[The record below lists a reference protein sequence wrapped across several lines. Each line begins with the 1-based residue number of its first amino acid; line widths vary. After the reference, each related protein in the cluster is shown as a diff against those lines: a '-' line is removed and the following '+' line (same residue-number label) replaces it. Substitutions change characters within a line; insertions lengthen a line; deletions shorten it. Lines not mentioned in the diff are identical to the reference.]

1 VKEKLMSNSFQ
12 ALVGV
17 SPAIQHVCKLILR
30 LAASDENVL
39 ITGET
44 GTGKEVVARLI
55 FEHSKRT
62 SKRFIAL
69 NCGAIPESLFESELF
84 GHERGAFTGAS
95 QTRRGHFELAS
106 GGVLLLDDLD
116 DMPLRVQVKLL
127 RALQEGE
134 IMRVGGEVPI
144 KVDVRV
150 ISTTKQ
156 MLRGMTDNGT
166 FRQDL
171 YFRLNVLPIHLPPL
185 RERVEDILPLVYHFL
200 KRYQTQRKIDFDPT
214 ILRLFTEYHWP
225 GNVRELENLVAR
237 MGSLSSSDLIDSSH
251 LPGFLKEQLLRDTRS
266 QPILGGLNLKDEIMK
281 VERRL
286 LQWALTTAGGNQ
298 SHAAALLQLS
308 RSTLRS
314 KMQKFAMLKK
324 GH

>member
-1 VKEKLMSNSFQ
+1 MQNKFQ

-17 SPAIQHVCKLILR
+17 SPAIQNVCDMIVR
-30 LAASDENVL
+30 LARSDENVL

-55 FEHSKRT
+55 FEQSRRSRKRLV
-62 SKRFIAL
+62 AL
-69 NCGAIPESLFESELF
+69 NCAAIPESLFESELF
-84 GHERGAFTGAS
+84 GHERGAFTGAN
-95 QTRRGHFELAS
+95 QTRRGLFELAS

-134 IMRVGGEVPI
+134 IMRVGGELPI

-156 MLRGMTDNGT
+156 LLRGMTDKGT
-166 FRQDL
+166 FREDL

-185 RERVEDILPLVYHFL
+185 RERVEDILPLAYHFL
-200 KRYQTQRKIDFDPT
+200 NRSSNENKLDFDPS
-214 ILRLFTEYHWP
+214 ILRLFMEYHWP

-237 MGSLSSSDLIDSSH
+237 MGSMTSSNVIDGTH
-251 LPGFLKEQLLRDTRS
+251 LPGFLRGRVLRDSRS
-266 QPILGGLNLKDEIMK
+266 HALPAGLNLKEEMRK

-286 LQWALTTAGGNQ
+286 LTWALTTAGGNQ
-298 SHAAALLQLS
+298 SRAAGLLQLS
-308 RSTLRS
+308 RTTLRS
-314 KMQKFAMLKK
+314 KMQKHKMLDMEE
-324 GH
+324 